1 MVSANDRVTEL
12 DRAELAEPD
21 PQRPDRRWF
30 VWFLS
35 ALALNVMGIF
45 WLAVR
50 ADSPESLRNVL
61 DVLMQSAIGIAVA
74 VVAFRALTYF
84 PYRTSDLMIMVLVL
98 SLAMKLTL
106 SVLQRFAAI
115 GLLHHGFASGDHLGE
130 LVQTCMITGS
140 ILIGGGAFALRT
152 CQKLEIQ
159 RPLPRAVA
167 LVAGML
173 SLPAAAGTL
182 VFGLLI
188 FVEVIRAKPDYSYTP
203 MFAALW
209 LGSIGLSLVNVTNM
223 GRMLMLRAVVS
234 AKDHL
239 AR

>member
-1 MVSANDRVTEL
+1 MVAVNDGAAEL
-12 DRAELAEPD
+12 DKAELAESD

-30 VWFLS
+30 VWFLT

-84 PYRTSDLMIMVLVL
+84 PFRTSDLMIMVLVL
-98 SLAMKLTL
+98 SVAMKLTL
-106 SVLQRFAAI
+106 SVLQRFSAI
-115 GLLHHGFASGDHLGE
+115 GLLHHGFASGENLGE
-130 LVQTCMITGS
+130 LVQTCLVTGS
-140 ILIGGGAFALRT
+140 ILVGGGALALRT

-159 RPLPRAVA
+159 RPLPRTVA
-167 LVAGML
+167 LIAGML

-188 FVEVIRAKPDYSYTP
+188 LMEVLKDKPDYAYTP

-209 LGSIGLSLVNVTNM
+209 LGSIGLSLVNVMNL
-223 GRMLMLRAVVS
+223 GRMLMLRTVVS
-234 AKDHL
+234 AKS
-239 AR
+239 R